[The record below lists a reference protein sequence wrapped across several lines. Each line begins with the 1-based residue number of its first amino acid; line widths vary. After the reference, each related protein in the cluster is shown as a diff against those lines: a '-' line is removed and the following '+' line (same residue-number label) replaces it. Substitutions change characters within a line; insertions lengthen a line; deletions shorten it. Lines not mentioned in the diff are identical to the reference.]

1 MFNLF
6 QIVKYLL
13 TEEQLEYRELS
24 GLQHI
29 LNSLKQH
36 GILEKNCPGLNPTS
50 AIY

>member
-13 TEEQLEYRELS
+13 TEEQPECRELS

-29 LNSLKQH
+29 QNSLKQH
-36 GILEKNCPGLNPTS
+36 GILEKNCPGLSPTP